1 MTMLPPYSI
10 QVLYRILFCLGVFLS
25 VNQSVCLSVCQ
36 SLSQFVCLW
45 LVTLVGLLESVF
57 FFFVFKLNYKT
68 GKYDVL
74 IYTSGRER

>member
-1 MTMLPPYSI
+1 M
-10 QVLYRILFCLGVFLS
+10 
-25 VNQSVCLSVCQ
+25 CQ
-36 SLSQFVCLW
+36 SLSQFVCLG

-57 FFFVFKLNYKT
+57 FFVVVFKLNYKT